1 MFKLRNKAFWG
12 QWVPLPLRLIIG
24 FGFMAHG
31 WAKLSRG
38 PSGFAKL
45 LAQIGA
51 RFPEATAWVSTFMEL
66 LGGLAIFVGAFVE
79 VVSVP
84 LIVMMLVAM
93 FTVHLKYGFSSIN
106 TIGLTA
112 EGPQFGPPGYEV
124 NLLYIAGLVS
134 LILGGAGAL
143 SVDRLLLRKEALSE
157 PQRAPAGCL
166 TRFAEP
172 RLGIECEDHYVAV
185 LRRVLFPQ
193 VGYFATSALAQAG
206 PREGIPCERFSGR
219 GSAGRRC
226 WSSGRSRSRNR
237 RTATR

>member
-1 MFKLRNKAFWG
+1 MFKLPNNAVWV

-31 WAKLSRG
+31 WTKLSRG

-51 RFPEATAWVSTFMEL
+51 PLPEATAWASTFVEL
-66 LGGLAIFVGAFVE
+66 LGGLAIFIGAFVE
-79 VVSVP
+79 VVSIP

-112 EGPQFGPPGYEV
+112 EGPKFSPPGYEV
-124 NLLYIAGLVS
+124 NLLYIAGLIS

-143 SVDRLLLRKEALSE
+143 SIDRLFLREK
-157 PQRAPAGCL
+157 
-166 TRFAEP
+166 
-172 RLGIECEDHYVAV
+172 
-185 LRRVLFPQ
+185 
-193 VGYFATSALAQAG
+193 TS
-206 PREGIPCERFSGR
+206 PSHSNE
-219 GSAGRRC
+219 
-226 WSSGRSRSRNR
+226 SSRSRSISLD
-237 RTATR
+237 A